1 MTDKKTGTQRACP
14 HHGAEWDFP
23 KRFYACGCAMDK
35 WTWKHGMEE
44 AKAEAFGAPARA
56 AVEYRVEGEDDGYHD

>member
-35 WTWKHGMEE
+35 WTHKRLM
-44 AKAEAFGAPARA
+44 AAETEKLIGPNSPPHHY
-56 AVEYRVEGEDDGYHD
+56 VVLGEDDGYHD